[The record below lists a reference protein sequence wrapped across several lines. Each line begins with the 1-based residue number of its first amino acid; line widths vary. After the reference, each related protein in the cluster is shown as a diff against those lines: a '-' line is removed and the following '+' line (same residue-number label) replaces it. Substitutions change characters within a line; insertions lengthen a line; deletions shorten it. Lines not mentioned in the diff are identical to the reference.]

1 MNGLVVYESM
11 FGNTQKVAQAIA
23 EGLSSGMHVDVREVG
38 MAPDKIGEQV
48 TLLVVGA
55 PTHALSLSRENTRRQ
70 AAEQATG
77 SLVSKGR
84 GVREWIGGLKKPNK
98 KLAVA
103 SFDTRMAM
111 PSWLKIAPTAGPSI
125 EKRLRKLGL
134 RVVIPSESF
143 VVADTTGPLESG
155 ELERAREWGRSLASQ
170 FSSAGT
176 KTAFS
181 GQRPSR

>member
-1 MNGLVVYESM
+1 MKALVVYESM

-23 EGLSSGMHVDVREVG
+23 EGLMTRMQVDVQEVG
-38 MAPDKIGEQV
+38 MASDRIGDQV

-55 PTHALSLSRENTRRQ
+55 PTHALGLSRESTRRQ
-70 AAEQATG
+70 AVDQAHG

-84 GVREWIGGLKKPNK
+84 GVREWIAELKKPNDQP
-98 KLAVA
+98 AVA

-134 RVVIPSESF
+134 RVATPSESF
-143 VVADTTGPLESG
+143 VVGDTTGPLENG

-170 FSSAGT
+170 FSSASV
-176 KTAFS
+176 KA
-181 GQRPSR
+181 QR

>member
-1 MNGLVVYESM
+1 MKGGWPVNALVVYESM
-11 FGNTQKVAQAIA
+11 FGNTQKVAEAVA
-23 EGLSSGMHVDVREVG
+23 EGLSTGMQVDMQEVG
-38 MAPDKIGEQV
+38 AAPDKIGDQV
-48 TLLVVGA
+48 SLLVVGA

-70 AAEQATG
+70 AAEQANG

-98 KLAVA
+98 KLAIA

-111 PSWLKIAPTAGPSI
+111 PSWLRIAPTAGPSI

-134 RVVIPSESF
+134 RVATPSESF

-170 FSSAGT
+170 FSSAAVKART
-176 KTAFS
+176 
-181 GQRPSR
+181 

>member
-1 MNGLVVYESM
+1 MNALVVYESM

-23 EGLSSGMHVDVREVG
+23 EGLSMGMHVDMYEVG
-38 MAPDKIGEQV
+38 AAPDKIGDRV
-48 TLLVVGA
+48 SLLVVGA

-70 AAEQATG
+70 AAEQASG
-77 SLVSKGR
+77 SLVSRGR
-84 GVREWIGGLKKPNK
+84 GVREWIGGLKRPNN

-134 RVVIPSESF
+134 TVATSSESF
-143 VVADTTGPLESG
+143 VVADTTGPLEIG
-155 ELERAREWGRSLASQ
+155 EVERARAWGRSLASQ
-170 FSSAGT
+170 FSSVGA
-176 KTAFS
+176 KVE
-181 GQRPSR
+181 